1 MRSLE
6 CFETQDN
13 LLLSNSGT
21 LVLNTWICPTQQPF
35 EPTLE
40 TEIHTGIYP
49 TRGYTMLKG
58 MPRNCGPPPLP
69 SLQTISLDTLLV
81 YRRLLVDVMGK
92 PSFCCTPFT
101 SQGGRCWPRSC
112 GGTSPPAHPRPPVRR
127 QQSSNRPC
135 PTPPPSP
142 LCISP
147 HPPHRQGK
155 RHTPIK
161 YSCNI
166 QMGVGVGS

>member
-1 MRSLE
+1 MLQCSSSEFPSYIFQFQYSCSYSHFRLRSLE

-21 LVLNTWICPTQQPF
+21 LVLNTRFCPTQQPF

-49 TRGYTMLKG
+49 TQGYTMLKG

-81 YRRLLVDVMGK
+81 YRRLLVDVIPGATELSNSK
-92 PSFCCTPFT
+92 PQTWNLSNLE
-101 SQGGRCWPRSC
+101 RRRSA
-112 GGTSPPAHPRPPVRR
+112 G
-127 QQSSNRPC
+127 QELQ
-135 PTPPPSP
+135 
-142 LCISP
+142 
-147 HPPHRQGK
+147 
-155 RHTPIK
+155 
-161 YSCNI
+161 
-166 QMGVGVGS
+166 